1 MLVKHAVMSAT
12 QRSVNLRLE
21 TDTHERLKA
30 AAEEDGNSINTEI
43 SHAVTDFLERRQT
56 RKVMERVKATMARD
70 SSLLARL
77 AE

>member
-1 MLVKHAVMSAT
+1 MYHGVMSAT
-12 QRSVNLRLE
+12 QRSVNLRLG

-30 AAEEDGNSINTEI
+30 AAEEDGNSVNTEI
-43 SHAVTDFLERRQT
+43 SNAVTDFLERRQT
-56 RKVMERVKATMARD
+56 QRGMARVKETMARD